1 MVDALSAAIVAAMA
15 GEGARLRR
23 GTVET
28 VSPLTVSIEGFI
40 VPAVDGQGGLLRQGG
55 AVLTITQAGA
65 VWVVAEISKRP
76 LRGTISAIV
85 GTTVTV
91 TTASGTIASVPVI
104 AGTAVLGQPATLLWG
119 DSGCVAIVGGSTS
132 TPAPMPAPGA
142 VTPGDDDPIL
152 TPGGMDQD
160 RWEDATMDV
169 RPTTVCSSRGGAYRT
184 DTQGA
189 RRAIQGYP
197 LVIFGEADNRPSTG
211 WFFYG
216 GRLKYEGTAEC
227 ISATLRLAAPS
238 DGGAVFDLRTHTQ
251 QSKGSTPPT
260 ASTTRVKYA
269 SVKDGETVDV
279 DLGVDVGQQMLT
291 GAVRGLAVVSDSWLS
306 YGTAL
311 GPVERTLAGRIVL
324 KIRRKVSA

>member
-1 MVDALSAAIVAAMA
+1 
-15 GEGARLRR
+15 
-23 GTVET
+23 
-28 VSPLTVSIEGFI
+28 
-40 VPAVDGQGGLLRQGG
+40 
-55 AVLTITQAGA
+55 
-65 VWVVAEISKRP
+65 
-76 LRGTISAIV
+76 
-85 GTTVTV
+85 
-91 TTASGTIASVPVI
+91 
-104 AGTAVLGQPATLLWG
+104 
-119 DSGCVAIVGGSTS
+119 
-132 TPAPMPAPGA
+132 
-142 VTPGDDDPIL
+142 
-152 TPGGMDQD
+152 
-160 RWEDATMDV
+160 MDV
-169 RPTTVCSSRGGAYRT
+169 RPTTVCSSRGGSYRT

-197 LVIFGEADNRPSTG
+197 LVIFGTPDTRPSTG

-260 ASTTRVKYA
+260 ASTARVTYA
-269 SVKDGETVDV
+269 AVKDGETVDV

-291 GAVRGLAVVSDSWLS
+291 GAVRGLAVVSDSWLG
-306 YGTAL
+306 YGSAL